1 MPDIYSSFTHWSC
14 NKGRNDFMSF
24 NGHFEKYQKT
34 LKLVLLARF
43 TQNEN
48 ESQQNEG
55 NIRIFLGQLK

>member
-1 MPDIYSSFTHWSC
+1 
-14 NKGRNDFMSF
+14 MSF

-55 NIRIFLGQLK
+55 NIRMFQGQLK